1 MCEKKRQQSYE
12 SEILKDK
19 AEQLKRTNKEMKQKI
34 GSLQHQQDNQT
45 KLMTQ
50 QIEIQREMQSEIQ
63 QLFHSYKGKK
73 TGSQM
78 VISN

>member
-19 AEQLKRTNKEMKQKI
+19 AKQLKRTNKEMKQKI

-63 QLFHSYKGKK
+63 QLFHSYKVKK
-73 TGSQM
+73 TGNQM